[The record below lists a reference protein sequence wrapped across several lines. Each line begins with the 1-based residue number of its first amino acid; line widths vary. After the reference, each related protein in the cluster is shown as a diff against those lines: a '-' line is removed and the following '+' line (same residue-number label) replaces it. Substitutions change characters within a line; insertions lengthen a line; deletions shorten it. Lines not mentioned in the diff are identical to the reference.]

1 MKEREKMSEIKITEN
16 KVEMTITYSESF
28 SNESEMLEAVK
39 GAAELR
45 GLIAKPEGEEMEGE
59 V

>member
-1 MKEREKMSEIKITEN
+1 MSEIKITDS

-28 SNESEMLEAVK
+28 SNELEMIEAVK

-45 GLIAKPEGEEMEGE
+45 GLIAKPVSDE
-59 V
+59 VTEADLPD